1 MGNDKNEIAVVSQSP
16 AAMIMSLMEK
26 SKYIDFEKIEKF
38 LDIQKKWE
46 ENNARKAYHLAMSEF
61 KANPPDIEKDKKVKY
76 KTNAGETAYN
86 HASLGNVTEK
96 INSALSKYELS
107 AGWLTKQEGS
117 NVTVTCR
124 ISHSLG
130 HSEETSL
137 TAAPDASGGKN
148 TIQALG
154 STISYLQRYTLL
166 ALTGLAT
173 HDMDDDGKASE
184 EINFITDKQK
194 SSIVDMFNSLE
205 LSEGQKANFFKLVN
219 VEKDD
224 FDKILASD
232 FGKAMNALKATAT
245 AKGKK

>member
-1 MGNDKNEIAVVSQSP
+1 MSEEIKNKEVMVTQSP

-26 SKYIDFEKIEKF
+26 SKDIDLEKIEKF

-107 AGWLTKQEGS
+107 AGWVTKQDGQ
-117 NVTVTCR
+117 NITVTCR

-173 HDMDDDGKASE
+173 HDMDDDGKTSE
-184 EINFITDKQK
+184 PVSFISDKQK
-194 SSIVDMFNSLE
+194 STIVDMIQATETKEAQFLKYMNAESL
-205 LSEGQKANFFKLVN
+205 
-219 VEKDD
+219 
-224 FDKILASD
+224 DKILESD
-232 FGKAMNALKATAT
+232 FNKAMTALRSKM
-245 AKGKK
+245 KGDKK

>member
-1 MGNDKNEIAVVSQSP
+1 MEKELAVVSQSP

-26 SKYIDFEKIEKF
+26 SKDIDFEKIEKF

-76 KTNAGETAYN
+76 KTNSGETAYN
-86 HASLGNVTEK
+86 NASLGNVTEK

-173 HDMDDDGKASE
+173 HEMDDDGKGSE
-184 EINFITDKQK
+184 PVVFISDKQK
-194 SSIVDMFNSLE
+194 STIVDMIQATETDEKKFL
-205 LSEGQKANFFKLVN
+205 KYMD
-219 VEKDD
+219 VEEVGKIKECD
-224 FDKILASD
+224 FE
-232 FGKAMNALKATAT
+232 KAMTPLR
-245 AKGKK
+245 AKVKGAKK

>member
-1 MGNDKNEIAVVSQSP
+1 MEKELAVISQSP

-26 SKYIDFEKIEKF
+26 SKDIDFEKIEKF

-173 HDMDDDGKASE
+173 HEMDDDGKTSE
-184 EINFITDKQK
+184 PVAYISDKQR
-194 SSIVDMFNSLE
+194 STIVDMIQATETDEKKFL
-205 LSEGQKANFFKLVN
+205 KYMD
-219 VEKDD
+219 VEEVGKIKECD
-224 FDKILASD
+224 FE
-232 FGKAMNALKATAT
+232 KAMVPLRTK
-245 AKGKK
+245 AKGEKK

>member
-1 MGNDKNEIAVVSQSP
+1 MESEKNKISVVSQSP

-26 SKYIDFEKIEKF
+26 SKDIDFEKIEKF

-137 TAAPDASGGKN
+137 TAAPDPSGGKN

-173 HDMDDDGKASE
+173 HDMDDDGNSSSEVKYLTDAEKTTINGVIKDKKVDLKKFLEYMKAES
-184 EINFITDKQK
+184 
-194 SSIVDMFNSLE
+194 VDLIKESDY
-205 LSEGQKANFFKLVN
+205 QKAL
-219 VEKDD
+219 
-224 FDKILASD
+224 
-232 FGKAMNALKATAT
+232 NALKA
-245 AKGKK
+245 AKGGKK